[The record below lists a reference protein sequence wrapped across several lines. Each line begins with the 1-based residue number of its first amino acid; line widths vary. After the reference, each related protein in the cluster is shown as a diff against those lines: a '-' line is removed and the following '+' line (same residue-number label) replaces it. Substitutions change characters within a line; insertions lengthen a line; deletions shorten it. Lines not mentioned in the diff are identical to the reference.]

1 MSTMELTQRVANS
14 TVYARV
20 TAAHRLRIVRAW
32 SRLLVCVVGV
42 WLSGCVDRQ
51 PEVVL
56 PPVERTVD
64 DVMARYAPAAEQR
77 LRPYFD
83 AAGVP
88 YPPTALALLGFKEEK
103 RLEVWGPHAGRW
115 VFLRA
120 YPMLAASGVAGPKL
134 REGDEQVPEGM
145 YRIEALNPQ
154 SQFHLSMKLDYPN
167 AADRQQASQEGREQ
181 LGGDI
186 FLHGKDVSVGCV
198 ALGDTAIEEL
208 FVLVVRV
215 GMERVTVL
223 LAPYDLRQPGG
234 GRTEGLP
241 LWVVALYA
249 ELRRALAHFPPSPPA
264 L

>member
-1 MSTMELTQRVANS
+1 MLCSVVRW
-14 TVYARV
+14 
-20 TAAHRLRIVRAW
+20 RAW
-32 SRLLVCVVGV
+32 GRLVVCVVGL

-51 PEVVL
+51 PAGVL

-64 DVMARYAPAAEQR
+64 DVMALYTPGAEQR
-77 LRPYFD
+77 LLPYFH
-83 AAGVP
+83 AAGVS
-88 YPPTALALLGFKEEK
+88 YPPTALTLLGFKEEK
-103 RLEVWGPHAGRW
+103 RLDVWAQQAGHW
-115 VFLRA
+115 VFLRS

-134 REGDEQVPEGM
+134 REGDEQVPEGV

-154 SQFHLSMKLDYPN
+154 SQFHLSLKLDYPN
-167 AADRQQASQEGREQ
+167 ALDRQQAVREGREQ

-215 GMERVTVL
+215 GMEHVTVL
-223 LAPYDLRQPGG
+223 LAPYDLRQPVTGK
-234 GRTEGLP
+234 TEGLP
-241 LWVVALYA
+241 LWVAALYA
-249 ELRRALAHFPPSPPA
+249 ELRRALAHFPLSSHA